1 MLWTFT
7 NKVQFSDDGSGRS
20 GWLIVLCGSVFL
32 RYGAFYAQTKENA
45 ARQRAPQRA
54 RRRPETQRASQHTS
68 QSVRT
73 ADVPERMRS
82 AASPRLFVL
91 LALPLG

>member
-7 NKVQFSDDGSGRS
+7 NTIFGRREAADVAVVVDCCVALS
-20 GWLIVLCGSVFL
+20 SYDTGL
-32 RYGAFYAQTKENA
+32 YAQTKENA